1 MFLILII
8 ILIPTCINNYSG
20 LFSICYLPIK
30 NSEHSSWIKKS
41 IENANFLGFLKC
53 HTIKCARSNKFLNWF
68 RIRIRGQSS
77 RLFKHCTWR
86 CCIHLELWGNWG
98 SHATS
103 KYPVPL
109 ACAEVLHV
117 LNAGATSQG
126 ENLLPLPGQIRLIQL
141 VFCSCSGFKCSE
153 LNCELRIAGKYTV
166 LLACTAAFYVLDANG
181 NPKQMR
187 LRNTQTVRHFMHL
200 RVIQMHACECEMR
213 VNYAKSVN
221 QNSSTACTETKVL
234 VVRLKYWIFNSS

>member
-1 MFLILII
+1 MLQANIQYHSRVLKYY
-8 ILIPTCINNYSG
+8 TCLTRVQLLREKIYS
-20 LFSICYLPIK
+20 
-30 NSEHSSWIKKS
+30 HSK
-41 IENANFLGFLKC
+41 
-53 HTIKCARSNKFLNWF
+53 
-68 RIRIRGQSS
+68 
-77 RLFKHCTWR
+77 
-86 CCIHLELWGNWG
+86 
-98 SHATS
+98 
-103 KYPVPL
+103 
-109 ACAEVLHV
+109 
-117 LNAGATSQG
+117 
-126 ENLLPLPGQIRLIQL
+126 IRLIQL
-141 VFCSCSGFKCSE
+141 AFCSCSGFECSE
-153 LNCELRIAGKYTV
+153 LNGELRIAGKYTV